1 MPRTPELVQAFS
13 RETSQAHYIRL
24 STVGQLQPQKTPDDK
39 IVTLRKLSPLEPA
52 LQTDIM
58 LLLPKKGPECNL
70 L

>member
-1 MPRTPELVQAFS
+1 MHSIIESMS
-13 RETSQAHYIRL
+13 RSSLAHYTRL
-24 STVGQLQPQKTPDDK
+24 SAAGQLQPQKTPDDK
-39 IVTLRKLSPLEPA
+39 TVTLRKLSPLEPA